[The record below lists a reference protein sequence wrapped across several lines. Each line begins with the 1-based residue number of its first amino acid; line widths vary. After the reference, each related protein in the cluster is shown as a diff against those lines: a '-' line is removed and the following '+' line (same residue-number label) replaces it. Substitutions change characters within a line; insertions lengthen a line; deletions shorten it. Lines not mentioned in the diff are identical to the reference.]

1 MKGRIRMNYINATD
15 VLPKNLLNE
24 IQKYI
29 AGEILYIPQPEGLKS
44 SWGSKTGAKQEI
56 INRNRQIRFEKEN
69 GSTIDELIL
78 KYNLSYDTI
87 KKIVY
92 IKEL

>member
-1 MKGRIRMNYINATD
+1 MKGRIRMKYINATE

-29 AGEILYIPQPEGLKS
+29 AGEILYIPQPEGIKN

>member
-1 MKGRIRMNYINATD
+1 MKYINATE
-15 VLPKNLLNE
+15 VLPFDLLSE

-29 AGEILYIPQPEGLKS
+29 AGEILYIPQPEGRKNP
-44 SWGSKTGAKQEI
+44 WGSRNGTRQETITRNKQI
-56 INRNRQIRFEKEN
+56 KLEKDN
-69 GSTIDELIL
+69 GRSIDALMI

-92 IKEL
+92 SK

>member
-1 MKGRIRMNYINATD
+1 MKYINATE
-15 VLPKNLLNE
+15 VLPKNLINE

-29 AGEILYIPQPEGLKS
+29 AGEILYIPQPEGLKN
-44 SWGSKTGAKQEI
+44 SWGSKTGTKQEI
-56 INRNRQIRFEKEN
+56 NNRNRQIRFEKEN
-69 GSTIDELIL
+69 GSTIDKLML

-92 IKEL
+92 IKEM

>member
-1 MKGRIRMNYINATD
+1 MKYINAME

-29 AGEILYIPQPEGLKS
+29 AGEMLYIPQPEGLKNG
-44 SWGSKTGAKQEI
+44 WGSKTGIKQEI
-56 INRNRQIRFEKEN
+56 LDRNKRIRLDKEN
-69 GSTIDELIL
+69 GKTIDELMD

-92 IKEL
+92 MKE

>member
-1 MKGRIRMNYINATD
+1 MKYINASE
-15 VLPKNLLNE
+15 VLPLDLLKE

-29 AGEILYIPQPEGLKS
+29 TGEILYIPQPEGQKNP
-44 SWGSKTGAKQEI
+44 WGSKTLRKQEI
-56 INRNRQIRFEKEN
+56 INRNRQIKLEKDK
-69 GSTIDELIL
+69 GRTINELMD

-92 IKEL
+92 IKES

>member
-1 MKGRIRMNYINATD
+1 MKYVNATE

-29 AGEILYIPQPEGLKS
+29 AGEILYIPQLEGVKN
-44 SWGSKTGAKQEI
+44 SWGSKTGVKQEI
-56 INRNRQIRFEKEN
+56 INRNKQIKFEKEN
-69 GSTIDELIL
+69 GSTIDELML

-87 KKIVY
+87 KKIIY
-92 IKEL
+92 MKK

>member
-1 MKGRIRMNYINATD
+1 MKYINATE

-24 IQKYI
+24 IQRYI
-29 AGEILYIPQPEGLKS
+29 AGEILYIPQPEGQKN
-44 SWGSKTGAKQEI
+44 SWGSKTGVKQEL
-56 INRNRQIRFEKEN
+56 INRNKQIKFEKEN
-69 GSTIDELIL
+69 GSTIDELML

-92 IKEL
+92 IKEA

>member
-1 MKGRIRMNYINATD
+1 MKYINATE

-29 AGEILYIPQPEGLKS
+29 AGEILYIPQPEGIKN

>member
-1 MKGRIRMNYINATD
+1 MKYINATE
-15 VLPKNLLNE
+15 VLPKDLLNE

-29 AGEILYIPQPEGLKS
+29 AGEILYIPQSEGLKNA
-44 SWGSKTGAKQEI
+44 WGSKTGAKQEI
-56 INRNRQIRFEKEN
+56 IYRNKQIKFEKEK
-69 GSTIDELIL
+69 GKSIDELML

-92 IKEL
+92 IK

>member
-1 MKGRIRMNYINATD
+1 MKYINAIE
-15 VLPKNLLNE
+15 VLPKDLLNE

-29 AGEILYIPQPEGLKS
+29 AGEIVYIPQPEGLKN
-44 SWGSKTGAKQEI
+44 SWGSKTGTKQELR
-56 INRNRQIRFEKEN
+56 NRNKRIKFEKEN
-69 GSTIDELIL
+69 GKTIEELMV

-92 IKEL
+92 IKE

>member
-1 MKGRIRMNYINATD
+1 MKYINATEI
-15 VLPKNLLNE
+15 LPKNLLNE

-29 AGEILYIPQPEGLKS
+29 AGEILYIPQPEGHKNP
-44 SWGSKTGAKQEI
+44 WGSKTGSKQKI
-56 INRNRQIRFEKEN
+56 INRNKQIKFEKEN
-69 GSTIDELIL
+69 GKTIEELML

-92 IKEL
+92 IKK

>member
-1 MKGRIRMNYINATD
+1 MKYINATEI
-15 VLPKNLLNE
+15 LPKNLLNE

-29 AGEILYIPQPEGLKS
+29 TGEILYIPQPEGTKNP
-44 SWGSKTGAKQEI
+44 WGSKTGSKQEI
-56 INRNRQIRFEKEN
+56 INRNKQIKFEKEN
-69 GSTIDELIL
+69 GKTIEEIML

-92 IKEL
+92 IKK

>member
-1 MKGRIRMNYINATD
+1 MKYINAKE
-15 VLPKNLLNE
+15 VIPQNLLNE

-29 AGEILYIPQPEGLKS
+29 AGEILYIPQPKGIKNA
-44 SWGSKTGAKQEI
+44 WGSRTGTRQEI
-56 INRNRQIRFEKEN
+56 INRNKQIRFEKEN
-69 GSTIDELIL
+69 GKTIDELMI

-92 IKEL
+92 MKK

>member
-1 MKGRIRMNYINATD
+1 MKYINATE
-15 VLPKNLLNE
+15 VLPFDLLSE

-29 AGEILYIPQPEGLKS
+29 TGEMLYIPQPKGRKNP
-44 SWGSKTGAKQEI
+44 WGSKNGTRQEI
-56 INRNRQIRFEKEN
+56 ITRNKQIKLEKVN
-69 GSTIDELIL
+69 GKSIEELMI

-92 IKEL
+92 LK

>member
-1 MKGRIRMNYINATD
+1 MKYINATE
-15 VLPKNLLNE
+15 VLPLDLLSE

-29 AGEILYIPQPEGLKS
+29 AGEVLYIPQPKGLKN
-44 SWGSKTGAKQEI
+44 SWGSRSGARQEI
-56 INRNRQIRFEKEN
+56 INRNKQIKSEKED
-69 GSTIDELIL
+69 GRSIEELMM

-92 IKEL
+92 LK

>member
-1 MKGRIRMNYINATD
+1 MKYINATE
-15 VLPKNLLNE
+15 VLPENLLNE

-29 AGEILYIPQPEGLKS
+29 AGEILYIPQPEGLKNA
-44 SWGSKTGAKQEI
+44 WGSRTGVKQEI
-56 INRNRQIRFEKEN
+56 INRNKQIKFEKQN
-69 GSTIDELIL
+69 GKTIDELIL

-92 IKEL
+92 VKE

>member
-1 MKGRIRMNYINATD
+1 MKYINATE
-15 VLPKNLLNE
+15 VLPFELLNE

-29 AGEILYIPQPEGLKS
+29 AGEILYIPQPEGIKNP
-44 SWGSKTGAKQEI
+44 WGSQNGTRLEI
-56 INRNRQIRFEKEN
+56 KNRNKQIKLEKES
-69 GSTIDELIL
+69 GRSIQELMT

-92 IKEL
+92 LK

>member
-1 MKGRIRMNYINATD
+1 MKYINAIE
-15 VLPKNLLNE
+15 VLPCDLLSE

-29 AGEILYIPQPEGLKS
+29 AGEILYIPQPDGRKNP
-44 SWGSKTGAKQEI
+44 WGSRNGTRQEI
-56 INRNRQIRFEKEN
+56 ITRNKQIKLEKEN
-69 GSTIDELIL
+69 GRKIEELMI

-92 IKEL
+92 LK

>member
-1 MKGRIRMNYINATD
+1 MKYINATE
-15 VLPKNLLNE
+15 VLPSDLLSE

-29 AGEILYIPQPEGLKS
+29 AGEILYIPQPEGIKNP
-44 SWGSKTGAKQEI
+44 WGTRKGTRQEI
-56 INRNRQIRFEKEN
+56 INRNKEIKLEKQK
-69 GSTIDELIL
+69 GKSIDELMT

-92 IKEL
+92 LK

>member
-1 MKGRIRMNYINATD
+1 MKYINAIE
-15 VLPKNLLNE
+15 VLPKDLLNE

-29 AGEILYIPQPEGLKS
+29 AGEIVYIPQPDGLKN
-44 SWGSKTGAKQEI
+44 SWGSKTGTKQELR
-56 INRNRQIRFEKEN
+56 NRNKRIKFEKEN
-69 GSTIDELIL
+69 GKTIEELMV

-92 IKEL
+92 IKE

>member
-1 MKGRIRMNYINATD
+1 MKYINAIE
-15 VLPKNLLNE
+15 VLPESLLSE

-29 AGEILYIPQPEGLKS
+29 AGQVLYIPQTEGIKNP
-44 SWGSKTGAKQEI
+44 WGSKTGSRKEI
-56 INRNRQIRFEKEN
+56 INRNMQIKLEKEN
-69 GSTIDELIL
+69 GKTIEELMY

-92 IKEL
+92 NKK